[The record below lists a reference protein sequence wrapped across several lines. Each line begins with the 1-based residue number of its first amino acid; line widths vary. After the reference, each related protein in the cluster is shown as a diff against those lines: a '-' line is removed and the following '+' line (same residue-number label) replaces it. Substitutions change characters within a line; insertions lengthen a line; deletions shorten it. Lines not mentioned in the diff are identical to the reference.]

1 MMSEAQMQAGEL
13 GVHICEFPPE
23 LLARI
28 VRLLAYFDILRAS
41 IVCKLW
47 NAVIREDPEIA
58 QLLHQRTCHSIA
70 DAFECSLEED
80 FEAKP
85 VVIHPALQ
93 IMTYSMGQTI
103 ETAAIYRP
111 AAETATHPNKLKK
124 FPIIGLAIAHDFATR
139 PTVTQVFITVQDQHL
154 VGVGL
159 RGPFRAKITNTRGV
173 TVLDVLQA
181 IVKECIVCRAIDS
194 PVLSVP
200 TEGVTDDM
208 VVQAML
214 GAVTPDG
221 RRRGTWLNKSDYLE
235 GFRRYEGLQ
244 AVRKGLRVNAV
255 VNLAFQPD
263 AGGSFGF
270 DPKEPIKRGGSE
282 S

>member
-1 MMSEAQMQAGEL
+1 MISEATMQAL
-13 GVHICEFPPE
+13 SVHICEFPPE

-28 VRLLAYFDILRAS
+28 VKLLAYFDILRAS

-47 NAVIREDPEIA
+47 NTVIREDPEIA
-58 QLLHQRTCHSIA
+58 QLLHQRTSHSIA
-70 DAFECSLEED
+70 DAFEYPVGED
-80 FEAKP
+80 FETEP

-111 AAETATHPNKLKK
+111 ASQTAAHPNKLKK
-124 FPIIGLAIAHDFATR
+124 FPIIGLAMAQDFATR

-154 VGVGL
+154 EGRVGL
-159 RGPFRAKITNTRGV
+159 RGPFRAKVTNARGV

-181 IVKECIVCRAIDS
+181 IVKECLVIDS

-200 TEGVTDDM
+200 TKEGVTDEM
-208 VVQAML
+208 VGQAVL
-214 GAVTPDG
+214 KTITPDG

-235 GFRRYEGLQ
+235 GFKRYEGLQ

-255 VNLAFQPD
+255 VKLGFQPD
-263 AGGSFGF
+263 AGKSF
-270 DPKEPIKRGGSE
+270 DPKEPIKR
-282 S
+282 